1 MCNFGVEDLG
11 GQMLPI
17 FWGPSYKSIFP
28 DLLLEE
34 ISETWGPSQTPLEK
48 ALKKV
53 LYTRKWVESHIFDS
67 RQMKKY
73 L

>member
-1 MCNFGVEDLG
+1 MSNVAD
-11 GQMLPI
+11 
-17 FWGPSYKSIFP
+17 FWVRPSHKSILP

-53 LYTRKWVESHIFDS
+53 FCTRKWLESHIFDS
-67 RQMKKY
+67 REMKKY